1 MNAKQAADAPAGS
14 TMGEVERL
22 SAWLDGELDQ
32 RSADDLLDRLLTDPV
47 LQQRLDALC
56 AAGDALRSHEVAA
69 CHTPGLCR
77 KVSLALRDEPALLA
91 PRALARA
98 RARRHV
104 VAGVA
109 VAAAAAVLV
118 VVAVPVLRSGGAAT
132 DSPAARAGEFVQA
145 PARDGGLAQQ
155 SGPTELLPPS
165 QVVHNP
171 RLDPYFQAHRDLV
184 PTGMMPA
191 TVAYVRP
198 GGEGDR

>member
-1 MNAKQAADAPAGS
+1 MNAKRAADAPEGS
-14 TMGEVERL
+14 MGEVERL

-32 RSADDLLDRLLTDPV
+32 RSADELLDRLLTDAS
-47 LQQRLDALC
+47 LQRRLDALC
-56 AAGDALRSHEVAA
+56 TAGDALRSQEVVA

-98 RARRHV
+98 RVRRHV

-109 VAAAAAVLV
+109 VAAAAVVLV
-118 VVAVPVLRSGGAAT
+118 VVAVPVLRNGGT
-132 DSPAARAGEFVQA
+132 TRDSPAARAGELVQG
-145 PARDGGLAQQ
+145 PPRDVDIAQQ
-155 SGPTELLPPS
+155 FAPIEPPS
-165 QVVHNP
+165 PVARSP

-184 PTGMMPA
+184 PTGVMPA
-191 TVAYVRP
+191 AVAYVRP